1 MESSTPQEPSEC
13 FVDACVFFVQLLT
26 PDTPKQSLGMAYILT
41 PNTPSSPHSG
51 LLPGHLK
58 QNFISKETE

>member
-1 MESSTPQEPSEC
+1 MN
-13 FVDACVFFVQLLT
+13 VLWMRVFFVQLLT
-26 PDTPKQSLGMAYILT
+26 PDTPKQRLGMSYILT

-58 QNFISKETE
+58 QNFISKDTE